1 MLNALRNLFRGGKP
15 ARERRRT
22 PPAGACPPIGASLVK
37 RGVVMKVTEP
47 IQAEF
52 WDWLVLSGWRE
63 VRLSRN
69 RRKYVPAP
77 PGAFR
82 RLARAVSQERDTV
95 YQKML
100 GPMTT
105 GK

>member
-22 PPAGACPPIGASLVK
+22 PPAGPCPPIGASLVK
-37 RGVVMKVTEP
+37 RDVVMKVTEP
-47 IQAEF
+47 MQPEF

-69 RRKYVPAP
+69 RRKYIAAP

-82 RLARAVSQERDTV
+82 RLARAVSQDRDTL

>member
-15 ARERRRT
+15 AKDRRRT
-22 PPAGACPPIGASLVK
+22 PPAGSCPPIGASLVK
-37 RGVVMKVTEP
+37 NGVVMKVTEP
-47 IQAEF
+47 VQPEF

-69 RRKYVPAP
+69 RRKYVAAP
-77 PGAFR
+77 PAAFR
-82 RLARAVSQERDTV
+82 RLSRAVSQDRDMV
-95 YQKML
+95 YKKLL